1 MKKNSKKNSQPLN
14 SKEHN
19 KDTVIVKKE
28 GKKISVTINGI
39 SAIKIVCIAFIIFIL
54 ISLTTL

>member
-1 MKKNSKKNSQPLN
+1 MKKNSKKNFQP
-14 SKEHN
+14 SSTKEHN

-28 GKKISVTINGI
+28 GKKITVTIIGI

-54 ISLTTL
+54 ISLTSL